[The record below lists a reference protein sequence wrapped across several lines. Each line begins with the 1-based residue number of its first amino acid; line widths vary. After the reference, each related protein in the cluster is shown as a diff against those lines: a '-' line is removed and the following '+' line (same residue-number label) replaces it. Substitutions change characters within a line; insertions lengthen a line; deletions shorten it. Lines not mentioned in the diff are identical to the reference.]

1 MVPMTM
7 PVTVPTVVPVMMPTD
22 LRGLHRAVLDRRGG
36 AGAAQRHR
44 LSLLSGSGQNEQ
56 CAHGRKPQNF
66 RHLHGYFSNR
76 PWMSRL
82 RRENRID
89 QPSRATQVARL
100 KSRRE

>member
-1 MVPMTM
+1 MPVMVMPMT
-7 PVTVPTVVPVMMPTD
+7 VPAD
-22 LRGLHRAVLDRRGG
+22 LRGLDRAILGRHGG

-56 CAHGRKPQNF
+56 CADGRKPQNF